1 MHIYNIVVKDKK
13 EKTIA
18 TETKVVFGIYIQPY
32 NLVISIYIY
41 IYLHDLQTTSSPEDR
56 VNVKLG
62 VAT

>member
-41 IYLHDLQTTSSPEDR
+41 IFMYFSLYLEDS
-56 VNVKLG
+56 
-62 VAT
+62 TYWTMS